1 MRSRV
6 ARHVASPART
16 PFTGAADCSRAVVFT
31 TSPEAMPS
39 PASGRAPREISASP
53 VLTAMRSWRSAS
65 SSRTQSR
72 IASAART
79 ARSGSSSWAVGAPKS
94 ATTASPMNF
103 STVPPKRSSSFR
115 RRWWYGASSART
127 SSGSICSA
135 RDVKPTRSAK
145 TTVMTLRSSRAGASS
160 NGFPHEKQKRA
171 PAGFSCPQFGQRIGE
186 A

>member
-1 MRSRV
+1 VRDRRAEERDDGV
-6 ARHVASPART
+6 ADELLHR
-16 PFTGAADCSRAVVFT
+16 AA
-31 TSPEAMPS
+31 EAL
-39 PASGRAPREISASP
+39 E
-53 VLTAMRSWRSAS
+53 LRSA
-65 SSRTQSR
+65 
-72 IASAART
+72 
-79 ARSGSSSWAVGAPKS
+79 G
-94 ATTASPMNF
+94 
-103 STVPPKRSSSFR
+103 
-115 RRWWYGASSART
+115 RWWYGASSART